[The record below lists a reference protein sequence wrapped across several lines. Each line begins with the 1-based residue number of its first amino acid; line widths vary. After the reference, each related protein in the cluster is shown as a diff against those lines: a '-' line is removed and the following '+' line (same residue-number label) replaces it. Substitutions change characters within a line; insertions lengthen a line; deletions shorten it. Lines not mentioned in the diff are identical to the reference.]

1 MFQKILVTPKKSL
14 SIRQDII
21 DLVDLMLYFDEVHM
35 IVPYGMFYNLFNAF
49 SENLLVH
56 LLKSKR
62 LFLHPTDS
70 TLACNTTGTG
80 VYGLTFVS
88 HGWDDIHQLLYNF
101 HRRIFVNNSIQNLRF
116 ADKFAPLLSTFEYSR
131 DIGIGIYD
139 DLRNPDYLIKI
150 TELYLSIHF
159 PEYVQKDKLRIDIE
173 LIESDSFPDAFKIH
187 SNIDVNQLTA
197 IRACKGK
204 KESFDYY
211 PLLLDLANARTKS
224 YLAVQFES
232 ELISTS
238 DNAEYLKLLINENL
252 RKANQSINNINAFQK
267 HVLFDSISIGEA
279 YVEKVIS
286 EEELISV
293 LTDAEQFRNWLSN
306 IPTDSDLIAEYI
318 KEISKK
324 TLADNPLL
332 KWGRALICNLFGFI
346 PGIGSVIGTGLSV
359 LDMLYG
365 DKILSGWR
373 PNIFVDDLKETIN
386 RKR

>member
-35 IVPYGMFYNLFNAF
+35 IVPYSLFYNLFNSF
-49 SENLLVH
+49 SENLLVR

-70 TLACNTTGTG
+70 LLTCNTTGTG
-80 VYGLTFVS
+80 VYGLTFMS

-101 HRRIFVNNSIQNLRF
+101 HRRIFVNNSVQNLKF

-139 DLRNPDYLIKI
+139 DLRNSDYFKKI

-173 LIESDSFPDAFKIH
+173 LIKSDSFPDAFKIR

-197 IRACKGK
+197 IRACKGI

-211 PLLLDLANARTKS
+211 PLLLDLANARTELC
-224 YLAVQFES
+224 LAGQFES
-232 ELISTS
+232 ELNSVS
-238 DNAEYLKLLINENL
+238 DEAKYIKLLINENL
-252 RKANQSINNINAFQK
+252 KSANQSINNINVFQK
-267 HVLFDSISIGEA
+267 HVLFDSLSIGEA

-293 LTDAEQFRNWLSN
+293 LTNAEQFRNWLSDL
-306 IPTDSDLIAEYI
+306 PTDSDLIAEYI

-332 KWGRALICNLFGFI
+332 KWGRALICNLFGLI
-346 PGIGSVIGTGLSV
+346 PGIGPFIGTTLSG

>member
-1 MFQKILVTPKKSL
+1 MFQKILVTPQKSL

-49 SENLLVH
+49 SEKLLVH

-70 TLACNTTGTG
+70 TLGCNTTGTG

-101 HRRIFVNNSIQNLRF
+101 HRRIFVNNSIQNLKF

-139 DLRNPDYLIKI
+139 DLRNPDYFRKI
-150 TELYLSIHF
+150 TELYLSLHF

-173 LIESDSFPDAFKIH
+173 LTESDAFPDAFKIH

-197 IRACKGK
+197 IRACKGI

-211 PLLLDLANARTKS
+211 PLLLDLANARTELC
-224 YLAVQFES
+224 LAGQFES
-232 ELISTS
+232 ELNSVS
-238 DNAEYLKLLINENL
+238 DEAKYIKLLINENL
-252 RKANQSINNINAFQK
+252 KRANQSINNINAFQK
-267 HVLFDSISIGEA
+267 HVLFDSLSIGEA

-286 EEELISV
+286 EEELVSV
-293 LTDAEQFRNWLSN
+293 LTNAEQFRNWLSN
-306 IPTDSDLIAEYI
+306 LPTDSDLIAEYI

-332 KWGRALICNLFGFI
+332 KWGRALICNLFGLI
-346 PGIGSVIGTGLSV
+346 PGIGPVIGTALSG

-373 PNIFVDDLKETIN
+373 PNIFVDDLKETIK